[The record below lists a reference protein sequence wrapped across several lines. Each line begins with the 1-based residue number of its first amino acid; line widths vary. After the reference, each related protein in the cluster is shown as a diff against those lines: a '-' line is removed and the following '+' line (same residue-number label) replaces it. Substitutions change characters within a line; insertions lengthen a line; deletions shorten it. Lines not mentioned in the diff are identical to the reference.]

1 MSLFR
6 HARKQELAQLRAG
19 GWTVTT
25 EGPVIRAR
33 HALAARRARRIVRAA
48 GPECGGSWAGW
59 SR

>member
-6 HARKQELAQLRAG
+6 HARNQELTRLRAG

-25 EGPVIRAR
+25 EGPLTRLR
-33 HALAARRARRIVRAA
+33 HALAARRVRRIVRAA
-48 GPECGGSWAGW
+48 GPEFGGTWAGW